1 MKKYPHVT
9 NKVIN
14 NYSTRWVGM
23 IRYTLALALVLLS
36 ACSKS
41 RVIQSGSKSINIK
54 SLAFQKSIELD
65 TVLINGRREAKAAVW
80 QWKNNFTWI
89 VMQTKNDSFAQSC
102 EAWAGNDS
110 KFTLIRKEPYCTVMS
125 DPIRFP
131 LEGTSVDAVYWRV
144 KIRQSSDAPDV
155 DEVMT
160 WIPDSLTGSICMSPS
175 LESAIAQNVLLKQ
188 HVAIKIGEVMNDMNC
203 MGFK

>member
-1 MKKYPHVT
+1 
-9 NKVIN
+9 
-14 NYSTRWVGM
+14 M
-23 IRYTLALALVLLS
+23 IRYTFTVALVLLS

-41 RVIQSGSKSINIK
+41 RVIQSSSKSVNVEN
-54 SLAFQKSIELD
+54 LAFQKSIELD
-65 TVLINGRREAKAAVW
+65 TVLINGRRETKAAVW
-80 QWKNNFTWI
+80 QWKNDFTWI

-125 DPIRFP
+125 DPIHFP
-131 LEGTSVDAVYWRV
+131 LEGTSVDAVYWKV

-160 WIPDSLTGSICMSPS
+160 WMPDSLTGDICMSPA
-175 LESAIAQNVLLKQ
+175 LESVIAQNVLLKQ
-188 HVAIKIGEVMNDMNC
+188 SNSIKISEARNDMNC
-203 MGFK
+203 VKIK